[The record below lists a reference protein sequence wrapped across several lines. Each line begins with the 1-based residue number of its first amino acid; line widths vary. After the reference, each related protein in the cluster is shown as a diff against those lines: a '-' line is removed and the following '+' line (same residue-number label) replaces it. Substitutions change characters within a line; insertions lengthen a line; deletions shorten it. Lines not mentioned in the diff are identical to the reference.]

1 MVMAMAHQLV
11 EETFSSLS
19 SSSSTTTEVGGYL
32 NIKDEWMPII
42 LSTIAGLSTCIGALV
57 VFLYPKGTE
66 ISSKMMSYS
75 LALAGSVMVTVSV
88 ISIGPECVFH
98 KEGLEEGEGEGESK
112 KFISMYEFVW
122 RFFYFSLGCALYFFL
137 RLFFPEPDE
146 ILFHSTN
153 NNNNNND
160 VNNNDLNE
168 DDVESLSDSPNK
180 NNNNNNNNKLNKR
193 HHLSSQVAQAQAQSQ
208 THTKIMSS
216 PLLARSNSYE
226 NTDNNNNSN
235 NNRKKKY
242 SITTSHHSSN
252 NILLCSGND
261 LKDPSRKR
269 AWRVALLLFISLL
282 LHNFP
287 EGLAVAA
294 STISSMKL
302 GFTVCIGIMIHNIPE
317 GIAIAVPCLKA
328 RPDQPW
334 LAFVLASVSGLA
346 EPLGAWVAMTLIAW
360 KQKQE
365 QEQQGIGGG
374 ITSTGAS
381 AIDESFLGNILSFV
395 AGIMITVAV
404 YELFPEGKTHVKM
417 ILKEEN
423 NNNNNNKNNNNTN
436 TTTTNTS
443 SNELSGNNGIGVH
456 QDQEST
462 TTSTSFSSAGA
473 VVLCFIK
480 DLLDS
485 KSASFS
491 YNWGLVSGFILML
504 LTELYLDA

>member
-1 MVMAMAHQLV
+1 MVMAMAHQLI
-11 EETFSSLS
+11 EETFSSS
-19 SSSSTTTEVGGYL
+19 SSSSTTSTGYL

-153 NNNNNND
+153 NNNN
-160 VNNNDLNE
+160 DLNE

-180 NNNNNNNNKLNKR
+180 NNNNNKLNKR
-193 HHLSSQVAQAQAQSQ
+193 HHLSSQVQAQAQSQ

-226 NTDNNNNSN
+226 NTDNTNSN

-242 SITTSHHSSN
+242 SITTSYHSSN

-423 NNNNNNKNNNNTN
+423 NNNNKNNNNTN
-436 TTTTNTS
+436 TTTNTS